1 MMSWWALCQFPYGE
15 GIDVLPELP
24 AKEGYSAAWPDL
36 DYRHITASQTV
47 EAVYTPYTSALSG
60 SGELPRI
67 LVDGSFGSRA
77 KVAYAREEV
86 CWTDQGGTQYSGTAW
101 TVTVDDPDLKTVS
114 IRFTTACRKR
124 EAGGVS
130 GYRVKTVG
138 SHRSILRRPLSA
150 FVRQQRDKPHSVF
163 CLESFLWFRSS

>member
-1 MMSWWALCQFPYGE
+1 MAAIDGISYAGSAEPVTLEALCLLPDVPTDFSKLTLTFTADDELVGIVSVPYGE
-15 GIDVLPELP
+15 GIDVLPKLP

-67 LVDGSFGSRA
+67 LVDGSFSSRA

-86 CWTDQGGTQYSGTAW
+86 CWTDSGWDAVQWYRLDCYGG
-101 TVTVDDPDLKTVS
+101 
-114 IRFTTACRKR
+114 
-124 EAGGVS
+124 
-130 GYRVKTVG
+130 
-138 SHRSILRRPLSA
+138 
-150 FVRQQRDKPHSVF
+150 
-163 CLESFLWFRSS
+163 